1 VNIEEYRNFCL
12 SLPATS
18 ESFPFDEKVL
28 VFKVENKMFA
38 LTNVDQYTSINLK
51 CEPERAIE
59 LREQYP
65 SVRPGFHMSKKHWNT
80 INLDGSISNKLL
92 EEWILHSYDRVVQ
105 TLPKKVRE
113 GLKEKSKTM
122 NKQSKN

>member
-1 VNIEEYRNFCL
+1 MNIEEYRNFCL

>member
-80 INLDGSISNKLL
+80 IDLDGSISNKLL

>member
-1 VNIEEYRNFCL
+1 VNIEEYRKFCL

-38 LTNVDQYTSINLK
+38 FTNVDQYTSINLK

-65 SVRPGFHMSKKHWNT
+65 SVRPGFHMNKKHWNT
-80 INLDGSISNKLL
+80 IDLDGSIANKLL
-92 EEWILHSYDRVVQ
+92 EEWILHSYDMVVQ

>member
-1 VNIEEYRNFCL
+1 MNIEEYRNFCL

-80 INLDGSISNKLL
+80 IDLDGSISNKLL